1 MLGLRVL
8 DSKNLRKMA
17 MVERYAREKMKKLWD
32 LEAKYSAWLEVEKA
46 LVKGWNAL
54 GLIPDSD
61 CEKICKNAKFDI
73 ARIDEIEAVTKHDLI
88 AFTTS
93 VAESLGEESRWFH
106 YGITSSDT
114 IDTAVALQMRDSL
127 QIIIEGV
134 KGLQEAIKKRAYEH
148 KDTLMVGRSHGIH
161 GEPITFGL
169 VCAIWYD
176 EITRHLRALESTLE
190 VISVGKISGAMG
202 NLAHTPIE
210 LEELVCK
217 NLGLKAAPASNQV
230 IQRDRY
236 ARLITDLAL
245 LASSCEKIAVEIRHL
260 QRTEVYEA
268 EEYFSK
274 GQKGSSAMPHK
285 RNPVLSENITGLC
298 RVIRSYALP
307 AMENVALWHE
317 RDISHSSVERFIL
330 PDSFITSDFMLAR
343 LTGLIENLVVYPKNM
358 LKNLNLTGGLVF
370 SQRILLELP
379 KCGVSREDAYKIV
392 QRNAMKVWE
401 SLQNGEAA
409 VNERGE
415 SLYLQY
421 LLADSELVGLLSRG
435 GDSKESKSGADS
447 NNAESKS
454 GEAIIRECFDFGY
467 YTKNVDSIFKRV
479 FGE

>member
-1 MLGLRVL
+1 MI
-8 DSKNLRKMA
+8 
-17 MVERYAREKMKKLWD
+17 ERYAREEMKKLWD
-32 LEAKYSAWLEVEKA
+32 INAKYSAWLEVEKA
-46 LVKGWNAL
+46 LVRGWNKL

-73 ARIDEIEAVTKHDLI
+73 ARIDEIEKVTKHDLI

-93 VAESLGEESRWFH
+93 VAESLGEESRWVH
-106 YGITSSDT
+106 YGITSSDC

-127 QIIIEGV
+127 KIVLCDVEELREV
-134 KGLQEAIKKRAYEH
+134 IKKRAIEH
-148 KDTLMVGRSHGIH
+148 KQTLMVGRSHGIH

-169 VCAIWYD
+169 VLAIWYD
-176 EITRHLRALESTLE
+176 ELGRHLKALESTLE
-190 VISVGKISGAMG
+190 VISVGQLSGAMG
-202 NLAHTPIE
+202 NLAHTPME
-210 LEELVCK
+210 LEEIVCED
-217 NLGLKAAPASNQV
+217 LGLKAAPVSNQV

-236 ARLITDLAL
+236 ARLMSDLAL
-245 LASSCEKIAVEIRHL
+245 LASSCEKIAVEVRHL

-268 EEYFSK
+268 EEYFEK

-298 RVIRSYALP
+298 RMIRSFALP

-330 PDSFITSDFMLAR
+330 PDSFITTDFMLMR
-343 LTGLIENLVVYPKNM
+343 LKGLIEKLVVYPKNM
-358 LKNLNLTGGLVF
+358 MKNLNLTGGLVF

-379 KCGVSREDAYKIV
+379 KKGVSREDAYKIV
-392 QRNAMKVWE
+392 QRNAMKVWQD
-401 SLQNGEAA
+401 LQEGKAA

-421 LLADSELVGLLSRG
+421 LLTDSELVELIG
-435 GDSKESKSGADS
+435 E
-447 NNAESKS
+447 
-454 GEAIIRECFDFGY
+454 EAIKECFEYGY

-479 FGE
+479 FG

>member
-1 MLGLRVL
+1 
-8 DSKNLRKMA
+8 
-17 MVERYAREKMKKLWD
+17 MVERYAREEMKKLWD
-32 LEAKYSAWLEVEKA
+32 TNAKYSAWLEVEKA
-46 LVKGWNAL
+46 LVRGWNKL

-73 ARIDEIEAVTKHDLI
+73 ARIDAIEAVTKHDLI

-93 VAESLGEESRWFH
+93 VAESLGEESRWVH
-106 YGITSSDT
+106 YGITSSDC

-127 QIIIEGV
+127 KIILDDIRQV
-134 KGLQEAIKKRAYEH
+134 REAIKTRAYQH

-169 VCAIWYD
+169 VLAIWYD
-176 EITRHLRALESTLE
+176 ELGRHLKALESTLE
-190 VISVGKISGAMG
+190 VISVGQLSGAMG
-202 NLAHTPIE
+202 NLAHTPME

-217 NLGLKAAPASNQV
+217 ELGLKPAPVSNQV

-236 ARLITDLAL
+236 ARLMSDLAL
-245 LASSCEKIAVEIRHL
+245 LASSCEKIAVEVRHL

-268 EEYFSK
+268 EEYFES

-285 RNPVLSENITGLC
+285 RNPILSENITGLC
-298 RVIRSYALP
+298 RMIRAYAMP

-330 PDSFITSDFMLAR
+330 PDSFITTDFMLMR
-343 LTGLIENLVVYPKNM
+343 LKGLLEKLVVYPKNM
-358 LKNLNLTGGLVF
+358 MKNLNLTGGLVF

-379 KCGVSREDAYKIV
+379 KKGVSREDAYKIV
-392 QRNAMKVWE
+392 QRNAMKVWGD
-401 SLQNGEAA
+401 LQNGKSAL
-409 VNERGE
+409 NDKGE

-421 LLADSELVGLLSRG
+421 LLADSELVGLI
-435 GDSKESKSGADS
+435 
-447 NNAESKS
+447 
-454 GEAIIRECFDFGY
+454 GEAAIRECFEFSY

>member
-1 MLGLRVL
+1 
-8 DSKNLRKMA
+8 
-17 MVERYAREKMKKLWD
+17 MVERYAREEMKKLWD
-32 LEAKYSAWLEVEKA
+32 MNAKYSAWLEVEKA
-46 LVKGWNAL
+46 LVRGWNKL

-73 ARIDEIEAVTKHDLI
+73 ARIDEIESVTKHDLI

-93 VAESLGEESRWFH
+93 VAESLGEESRWVH
-106 YGITSSDT
+106 YGITSSDC

-127 QIIIEGV
+127 KIILDDIKQV
-134 KGLQEAIKKRAYEH
+134 REAIKTRAYQH

-169 VCAIWYD
+169 VLAIWYD
-176 EITRHLRALESTLE
+176 ELGRHLKALESTLE
-190 VISVGKISGAMG
+190 VISVGQLSGAMG
-202 NLAHTPIE
+202 NLAHTPME

-217 NLGLKAAPASNQV
+217 ELGLKPAPVSNQV

-236 ARLITDLAL
+236 ARLMSDLAL
-245 LASSCEKIAVEIRHL
+245 LASSCEKIAVEVRHL

-268 EEYFSK
+268 EEYFES

-298 RVIRSYALP
+298 RIIRAYALP

-330 PDSFITSDFMLAR
+330 PDSFITTDFMLMR
-343 LTGLIENLVVYPKNM
+343 LKGLLEKLVVYPKNM
-358 LKNLNLTGGLVF
+358 MKNLNLTGGLVF

-379 KCGVSREDAYKIV
+379 KKGVSREDAYKIV
-392 QRNAMKVWE
+392 QRNAMKVWGD
-401 SLQNGEAA
+401 LQNGKSAL
-409 VNERGE
+409 NDKGE

-421 LLADSELVGLLSRG
+421 LLADSELVGLI
-435 GDSKESKSGADS
+435 
-447 NNAESKS
+447 
-454 GEAIIRECFDFGY
+454 GEAAIRECFEFSY

>member
-1 MLGLRVL
+1 
-8 DSKNLRKMA
+8 
-17 MVERYAREKMKKLWD
+17 MVERYAREQMKRLWD
-32 LEAKYSAWLEVEKA
+32 TNAKYSAWLEVEKA
-46 LVKGWNAL
+46 LVRGWNKL

-93 VAESLGEESRWFH
+93 VAESLGEESRWVH
-106 YGITSSDT
+106 YGITSSDC

-127 QIIIEGV
+127 KIIVDDIRQV
-134 KGLQEAIKKRAYEH
+134 REAIKTRAYQH

-169 VCAIWYD
+169 VLAIWYD
-176 EITRHLRALESTLE
+176 ELGRHLKALESTLE
-190 VISVGKISGAMG
+190 VISVGQLSGAMG
-202 NLAHTPIE
+202 NLAHTPME

-217 NLGLKAAPASNQV
+217 ELGLKPAPVSNQV

-236 ARLITDLAL
+236 ARLMSDLAL
-245 LASSCEKIAVEIRHL
+245 LASSCEKIAVEVRHL

-268 EEYFSK
+268 EEYFET

-298 RVIRSYALP
+298 RMIRSYAMP

-330 PDSFITSDFMLAR
+330 PDSFITTDFMLMR
-343 LTGLIENLVVYPKNM
+343 LKGLLEKLVVYPKNM
-358 LKNLNLTGGLVF
+358 MKNLNLTGGLVF

-379 KCGVSREDAYKIV
+379 KKGVSREDAYKIV
-392 QRNAMKVWE
+392 QRNAMKVWQD
-401 SLQNGEAA
+401 LQNGKSAL
-409 VNERGE
+409 NDKGE

-421 LLADSELVGLLSRG
+421 LLADSELVGLI
-435 GDSKESKSGADS
+435 
-447 NNAESKS
+447 
-454 GEAIIRECFDFGY
+454 GEEAIRECFEFSY

>member
-1 MLGLRVL
+1 
-8 DSKNLRKMA
+8 
-17 MVERYAREKMKKLWD
+17 MVERYAREEMKSLWD
-32 LEAKYSAWLEVEKA
+32 LNAKYSAWLEVEKA
-46 LVKGWNAL
+46 LVRGWNKL
-54 GLIPDSD
+54 GLVPDCD

-73 ARIDEIEAVTKHDLI
+73 ARIDAIEKVTKHDLI

-106 YGITSSDT
+106 YGITSSDC

-127 QIIIEGV
+127 RIIIKDVED
-134 KGLQEAIKKRAYEH
+134 LQEKIKTRAMEH

-176 EITRHLRALESTLE
+176 EIGRHLKALNSTLE
-190 VISVGKISGAMG
+190 VISVGQLSGAMG

-210 LEELVCK
+210 LEEIVCK
-217 NLGLKAAPASNQV
+217 DLGLKPAPVSNQV

-236 ARLITDLAL
+236 ARLMSDLAL
-245 LASSCEKIAVEIRHL
+245 LASSCEKIAVAIRHL

-268 EEYFSK
+268 EEYFSE

-298 RVIRSYALP
+298 RMIRSFAIP

-330 PDSFITSDFMLAR
+330 PDGFITTDFMLHR
-343 LTGLIENLVVYPKNM
+343 LTGLIAKLVVYPKNM
-358 LKNLNLTGGLVF
+358 MKNLNLTGGLVF

-379 KCGVSREDAYKIV
+379 KKGVSREDAYKIV

-401 SLQNGEAA
+401 DLQEGKAA
-409 VNERGE
+409 VNEKGE

-421 LLADSELVGLLSRG
+421 LLADSELVGLI
-435 GDSKESKSGADS
+435 
-447 NNAESKS
+447 
-454 GEAIIRECFDFGY
+454 GEVAIKECFEFSY
-467 YTKNVDSIFKRV
+467 YTKNVDAIFKRV
-479 FGE
+479 FGSENANAPKR

>member
-1 MLGLRVL
+1 
-8 DSKNLRKMA
+8 
-17 MVERYAREKMKKLWD
+17 MVERYAREQMKKLWD
-32 LEAKYSAWLEVEKA
+32 MNAKYSAWLEVEKA
-46 LVKGWNAL
+46 LVRGWNKL

-73 ARIDEIEAVTKHDLI
+73 ARIDAIEAVTKHDLI

-93 VAESLGEESRWFH
+93 VAESLGEESRWVH
-106 YGITSSDT
+106 YGITSSDC

-127 QIIIEGV
+127 KIILDDIRQV
-134 KGLQEAIKKRAYEH
+134 REAIKVRAYEH

-169 VCAIWYD
+169 VLAIWYD
-176 EITRHLRALESTLE
+176 ELGRHLKALESTLE
-190 VISVGKISGAMG
+190 VISVGQLSGAMG
-202 NLAHTPIE
+202 NLAHTPME
-210 LEELVCK
+210 LETLVCK
-217 NLGLKAAPASNQV
+217 ELGLKPAPVSNQV

-236 ARLITDLAL
+236 ARLMSDLAL
-245 LASSCEKIAVEIRHL
+245 LASSCEKIAVEVRHL

-268 EEYFSK
+268 EEYFES

-298 RVIRSYALP
+298 RIIRAYAMP

-330 PDSFITSDFMLAR
+330 PDSFITTDFMLMR
-343 LTGLIENLVVYPKNM
+343 LKGLLEKLVVYPKNM
-358 LKNLNLTGGLVF
+358 MKNLNLTGGLVF

-379 KCGVSREDAYKIV
+379 KKGVSREDAYKIV
-392 QRNAMKVWE
+392 QRNAMKVWGD
-401 SLQNGEAA
+401 LQNGKSAL
-409 VNERGE
+409 NDKGE

-421 LLADSELVGLLSRG
+421 LLADSELVGLIG
-435 GDSKESKSGADS
+435 VA
-447 NNAESKS
+447 A
-454 GEAIIRECFDFGY
+454 IRECFEFSY